1 MSRTPAWR
9 SLVGAWAL
17 GDGVR
22 NGKRDMSNIQDPEEE
37 EILIKKRNQVF
48 HRTHLKLVGKPK
60 DGPSEQVVS
69 LKGPAVHSET
79 AHVDIKAVETKDNDS
94 VGKGRNE
101 TAHSSSAERG
111 SSQRKSVKQQK
122 IRVFCYC

>member
-9 SLVGAWAL
+9 SLVGAWAS

-48 HRTHLKLVGKPK
+48 HRTHLKLVGKLK
-60 DGPSEQVVS
+60 DEPSEQVVS
-69 LKGPAVHSET
+69 LKGPAAHNVN
-79 AHVDIKAVETKDNDS
+79 AHVDIKAVEIMNNDS
-94 VGKGRNE
+94 VEKGRKE
-101 TAHSSSAERG
+101 TVVAPSSKN
-111 SSQRKSVKQQK
+111 SSPPKSVASRQK
-122 IRVFCYC
+122 PKMN